1 MNQPRR
7 ALAGALFLFAVAS
20 TAQASWY
27 DDYDAGVAAARSGNW
42 GAVVSRMNAAIKGS
56 PNENNRARTY
66 GAIFINYH
74 PYYYRGI
81 GYLNTGKY
89 EQAIADLERTQG
101 PGELDLGPIGTH
113 LERAKRQLATASE
126 PAPEPVRP
134 DPRPEKVRPPVTAPS
149 PVVPQI
155 DPNLRTRASS
165 AIAAAKSRIQQA
177 QGRRATASPQYSQ
190 AMSIFTDAAARNSGA
205 RSNDDLNAV
214 ISMAENAGDLADLAM
229 PPAAPTPAPV
239 AAPTPTKPVAVTQTV
254 LSDYERQLRGA
265 LEDYFNGEFDDAS
278 RQFADLTVKLPNNG
292 WIWAFLG
299 ASQYSQYAFEAD
311 DSYRQRALS
320 SFRKAKRLRSWKSG
334 LPEKYF
340 SRRIRR
346 AFENER

>member
-1 MNQPRR
+1 MTPIRR
-7 ALAGALFLFAVAS
+7 AVVAALFLFAIAN
-20 TAQASWY
+20 TAHASWY
-27 DDYDAGVAAARSGNW
+27 DDYDAGMAAARTGNW
-42 GAVVSRMNAAIKGS
+42 GVVVSKMSAAIKGN

-66 GAIFINYH
+66 GAIFLNYH

-89 EQAIADLERTQG
+89 EQAIADLEKTQG
-101 PGELDLGPIGTH
+101 PGEVDLGPIGSH
-113 LERAKRQLATASE
+113 LERAKRQLAAASE

-134 DPRPEKVRPPVTAPS
+134 ADPRPEPVRPAVTP
-149 PVVPQI
+149 PTTPQI
-155 DPNLRTRASS
+155 DPSLRSRAST
-165 AIAAAKSRIQQA
+165 AIATAKGKIQQA
-177 QGRRATASPQYSQ
+177 QGRRATASPQYAQ
-190 AMSIFTDAAARNSGA
+190 AMSIFSDASQRSSGA
-205 RSNDDLNAV
+205 RTNDDLNAV
-214 ISMAENAGDLADLAM
+214 ISMAENAADLADLAM
-229 PPAAPTPAPV
+229 PPSAPV
-239 AAPTPTKPVAVTQTV
+239 PVSPVMPVPTKPIVVTQTV

-311 DSYRQRALS
+311 DSYRQNALR
-320 SFRKAKRLRSWKSG
+320 SFRKAKGLRSWKGG

-346 AFENER
+346 AFQNES